1 MKGTIAIIPAR
12 GGSKRIPK
20 KNIRQFCGKPIISYS
35 IEAALE
41 ADIFDEVMVSTD
53 SEEIAEL
60 ALKYGAS
67 VPFMRSEKT
76 AGDYATTSEVVLEVI
91 DNYKKLGKE
100 FQYAACIYAAA
111 PFVTSDKLCSAMKK
125 LKENDVVEIMPV
137 VQFSYPPMRGFIM
150 KDDYLAMKWPEFLNT
165 RSQDIE
171 SLYHDCGQFYCY
183 DIEKYQSLN
192 GQIVDSIM
200 PIIVSES
207 EVQDIDSEEDW
218 KIAEIKYQIMK
229 GLNRER

>member
-20 KNIRQFCGKPIISYS
+20 KNIRLFCGRPIICYS

-41 ADIFDEVMVSTD
+41 ANIFDEVMVSTD

-60 ALKYGAS
+60 ALQYGAS

-76 AGDYATTSEVVLEVI
+76 ASDYATTSEVVLEVI

-125 LKENDVVEIMPV
+125 LIENDVVETMPV
-137 VQFSYPPMRGFIM
+137 VQFSHPPMRGFIL
-150 KDDYLAMKWPEFLNT
+150 KDDCLSMKWPEFLRT
-165 RSQDIE
+165 RSQDMEI
-171 SLYHDCGQFYCY
+171 LYHDCGQFYCY
-183 DIEKYQSLN
+183 DIEKYKALN
-192 GQIVDSIM
+192 GRIAEGIM
-200 PIIVSES
+200 PLIVPES

-229 GLNRER
+229 GLIHES